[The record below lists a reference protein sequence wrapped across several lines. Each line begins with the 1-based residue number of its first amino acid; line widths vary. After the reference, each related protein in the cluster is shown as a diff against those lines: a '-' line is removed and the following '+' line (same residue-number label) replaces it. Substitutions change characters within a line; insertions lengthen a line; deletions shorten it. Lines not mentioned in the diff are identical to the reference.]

1 MVCKVQYIVFCVF
14 SNFLSRPHLLNKAK
28 CFFWCPTCNILGDDC
43 SSPFH
48 ADAFPAFE
56 SRRRGFPGAD
66 SCGVFE
72 SVCLCNAEEFKGD
85 RGGCAVTASGIG
97 PGLGYIVHNQGK

>member
-14 SNFLSRPHLLNKAK
+14 SIFLTRPHLLNEAK
-28 CFFWCPTCNILGDDC
+28 FFFWCPTCNILGDDC

-56 SRRRGFPGAD
+56 SALRRRRGFCDAC
-66 SCGVFE
+66 CGVFLE

-85 RGGCAVTASGIG
+85 GEGVPSDCLEDHLNYMDTS
-97 PGLGYIVHNQGK
+97 